1 MSKLSLPSTTPYFL
15 EIINQG
21 NLDDDSQLV
30 NQFIPRIN
38 YALTKSLKK
47 ASPLKDIYSGIYYC
61 NLIKYQFNKISCKS
75 KDFHYINDIFFK
87 PLIQT
92 PDGRCLDYEN
102 PEIVNLLLNNLGK
115 HNQIDPMNII
125 TPKQDKN
132 NCWFNTAFMVF
143 FISDLG
149 RKFSK
154 FFRHFCITGN
164 LDHVKQT
171 DDILRLSF
179 FYLNIYIDSCIQGS
193 SYSFYINSNYLV
205 DRIYDTIPPD
215 DNIRKSDKTGD
226 PLRYYF
232 SLITKLSLFK
242 SRNFNPLYQITL
254 GRNNLPTLSK
264 AIQYIEQGHLFGNN
278 QTLETQSN
286 KETFVLFPRRVIN
299 PPDILLVYIDLKK
312 YPTLNVSDKK
322 KYLYISQAIYC
333 LDSVIIVHVNNPHV
347 CCLITINK
355 EYFLYDGASYR
366 HLIPFKW
373 LKYLNSSQDITF
385 GCSKEID
392 SKEKGI
398 INFKK
403 SPQQVLIY
411 YRIK

>member
-1 MSKLSLPSTTPYFL
+1 MSNLSLNSTTPYFL

-21 NLDDDSQLV
+21 SLNDDSQLT
-30 NQFIPRIN
+30 NQFIPKIN
-38 YALTKSLKK
+38 TALTKSLKK
-47 ASPLKDIYSGIYYC
+47 RSPLKDIYSGIHQC
-61 NLIKYQFNKISCKS
+61 NLIKHQFSKISQSS

-87 PLIQT
+87 PSIRT

-102 PEIVNLLLNNLGK
+102 QEIVNLLLNNLGK
-115 HNQIDPMNII
+115 YNQIDPMSII
-125 TPKQDKN
+125 TPKQDKK

-154 FFRHFCITGN
+154 FFRHFCVTGN
-164 LDHVKQT
+164 LDQVQQKNA
-171 DDILRLSF
+171 ILRLSL

-205 DRIYDTIPPD
+205 DRIYETIPPD
-215 DNIRKSDKTGD
+215 NNIKKSNKTGD
-226 PLRYYF
+226 PLRYYY
-232 SLITKLSLFK
+232 SLITQLNLFQ
-242 SRNFNPLYQITL
+242 SDHFNPLYQITL
-254 GRNNLPTLSK
+254 GRDNLRTLSR
-264 AIQYIEQGHLFGNN
+264 AIQYIEQEKLFEAKQNVVSP
-278 QTLETQSN
+278 SN
-286 KETFVLFPRRVIN
+286 RDTFVLFPKKVPN
-299 PPDILLVYIDLKK
+299 HPDILLVYIDIKK
-312 YPTLNVSDKK
+312 YPILNVSDKR
-322 KYLYISQAIYC
+322 KYLSISKAVYC

-347 CCLITINK
+347 CCLITING

-373 LKYLNSSQDITF
+373 MKFLNSTEDIIF
-385 GCSKEID
+385 DCSKEIN

-398 INFKK
+398 INFKR
-403 SPQQVLIY
+403 SAQQVLIY